1 MKSYKKLLTNV
12 QSCCIIKT
20 VKGDTQN
27 KEANKMK
34 RFKIYING
42 KYLESYSKLSEAEA
56 RVRIY
61 ERQDRYERDVEGYT
75 NPIPTYEIRK

>member
-1 MKSYKKLLTNV
+1 M
-12 QSCCIIKT
+12 KT
-20 VKGDTQN
+20 VNGDTQN

>member
-1 MKSYKKLLTNV
+1 
-12 QSCCIIKT
+12 
-20 VKGDTQN
+20 
-27 KEANKMK
+27 MK

-61 ERQDRYERDVEGYT
+61 ERQDRSERDLQGYT
-75 NPIPTYEIRK
+75 DPLPTSETRN

>member
-1 MKSYKKLLTNV
+1 
-12 QSCCIIKT
+12 
-20 VKGDTQN
+20 
-27 KEANKMK
+27 MK

-56 RVRIY
+56 RVRSY

-75 NPIPTYEIRK
+75 NPLPTYEIRKQITGRGNPPKFIKWRL